1 MDGTFRGIEHQSAMR
16 SLYVLS
22 SLRSRAVGNRELDS
36 GAAGQA
42 KSDIGR
48 CACRDPRRPIALQRR
63 LCRLW
68 REACRHMREHDRN
81 SRESSKEA
89 DSFLPLCSLN
99 VLFVFLQASF
109 AVSR

>member
-1 MDGTFRGIEHQSAMR
+1 MG
-16 SLYVLS
+16 
-22 SLRSRAVGNRELDS
+22 VGNRELDF
-36 GAAGQA
+36 GAADQTE
-42 KSDIGR
+42 SDIGR
-48 CACRDPRRPIALQRR
+48 GNGRDSRRLIAEQRR

-68 REACRHMREHDRN
+68 RKACRHMREHDRN

-109 AVSR
+109 ADSR

>member
-1 MDGTFRGIEHQSAMR
+1 MDGTFRGIEHQPAMR

-22 SLRSRAVGNRELDS
+22 SPRSRAVGNRELDF
-36 GAAGQA
+36 GAVDQA

-48 CACRDPRRPIALQRR
+48 GDGRDSRRLIAKQRR
-63 LCRLW
+63 LCRLLS
-68 REACRHMREHDRN
+68 EASPDLREHDRN
-81 SRESSKEA
+81 SRESLKEA

-109 AVSR
+109 GVSR